1 MGMKYTQSEAK
12 GPNIER
18 KQTSRQAGA
27 RMGRVDGGVLHAEW
41 W

>member
-1 MGMKYTQSEAK
+1 MGMSITERGE
-12 GPNIER
+12 GPEYER